1 MRDYGKVFCQFW
13 WNDTVYQMP
22 DKEKLLALYL
32 LTHPTGD
39 MTGVIRILPE
49 TIMGELKWSL
59 EAVHE
64 TLSKLFQKGFLTVR
78 KDSQWIVIN
87 NFLKFNAPENP
98 NQIKAIIKL
107 MARIPKNID
116 GFNKPLSYLLEA
128 VKALNNKDE
137 KLSQQFNELLADYE
151 REKETLAKGSET
163 LSEPFRNPSET
174 SSSSSSSRRSCS
186 STSSSNSLK
195 DSCRVDTRPDEDE
208 QTGEVILSGEQLPED
223 TNPTARASSQQKQ
236 ARAIDDIFQYWQ
248 TIMGHPNARLDDKRR
263 KLIRNALKTGYAA
276 NDLKTA
282 IFGCSK
288 TPHNMGDNDRGQ
300 RYDGLH
306 VIFKNADQ
314 IDRFIH
320 NAMNQESMD
329 ANREN
334 HQRGKNGLT
343 FLDRDLTGTLD
354 ELWEKS

>member
-1 MRDYGKVFCQFW
+1 
-13 WNDTVYQMP
+13 MP

-59 EAVHE
+59 EEVHE
-64 TLSKLFQKGFLTVR
+64 TLSELFQKGFLTVK

-107 MARIPKNID
+107 LARIPKNIA
-116 GFNKPLSYLLEA
+116 GFDKPLSYLLGA
-128 VKALNNKDE
+128 VNALNNKDE

-151 REKETLAKGSET
+151 QEQETLAKGSET
-163 LSEPFRNPSET
+163 LSEPFENPFET
-174 SSSSSSSRRSCS
+174 SSSNNNSKYN
-186 STSSSNSLK
+186 SNSNSK
-195 DSCRVDTRPDEDE
+195 DPCRVDTRPDEDE
-208 QTGEVILSGEQLPED
+208 QTGEVILSGEPLPED
-223 TNPTARASSQQKQ
+223 TDPKARASSQQKQ
-236 ARAIDDIFQYWQ
+236 ARAIDDIFQCWQ
-248 TIMGHPNARLDDKRR
+248 TIMGHPNAKLDDKRR
-263 KLIRNALKTGYAA
+263 KLIRNALKTGYAV

-282 IFGCSK
+282 ILGCSK

-334 HQRGKNGLT
+334 HQRGKNELT

>member
-59 EAVHE
+59 EEVHE
-64 TLSKLFQKGFLTVR
+64 TLSELFQKGFLTVK

-107 MARIPKNID
+107 LARIPKNIA
-116 GFNKPLSYLLEA
+116 GFDKPLSYLLGA
-128 VKALNNKDE
+128 VNALNNKDE

-151 REKETLAKGSET
+151 QEQEALANGSET

-174 SSSSSSSRRSCS
+174 SNSSSRRSCS
-186 STSSSNSLK
+186 STSNSLK
-195 DSCRVDTRPDEDE
+195 DSCRVDTRPDEGE
-208 QTGEVILSGEQLPED
+208 QTGEVILSGEQQPEETD
-223 TNPTARASSQQKQ
+223 PTARASSQQKQ
-236 ARAIDDIFQYWQ
+236 ARAIEDIFQYWQ
-248 TIMGHPNARLDDKRR
+248 TIMDHPNAKLDDKRR
-263 KLIRNALKTGYAA
+263 KLIRNALKTGYAV

-282 IFGCSK
+282 IVGCSL

-329 ANREN
+329 ANRETY
-334 HQRGKNGLT
+334 QRGQHGQST
-343 FLDRDLTGTLD
+343 FTPFSGTPD
-354 ELWEKS
+354 EVWEQC

>member
-1 MRDYGKVFCQFW
+1 
-13 WNDTVYQMP
+13 MP

-59 EAVHE
+59 EEVHE
-64 TLSKLFQKGFLTVR
+64 TLSELFQKGFLTVK

-107 MARIPKNID
+107 LARIPKNIA
-116 GFNKPLSYLLEA
+116 GFDKPLSYLLGA
-128 VKALNNKDE
+128 VNALNNKDE
-137 KLSQQFNELLADYE
+137 KLKQQFNELLADYE
-151 REKETLAKGSET
+151 QEQEALAEGSET
-163 LSEPFRNPSET
+163 LSEPFENPFK
-174 SSSSSSSRRSCS
+174 
-186 STSSSNSLK
+186 TSSSNSSSKYNSNSNSK
-195 DSCRVDTRPDEDE
+195 DPCRVDTRPHEDE
-208 QTGEVILSGEQLPED
+208 QTGEVILSGEQLPEE
-223 TNPTARASSQQKQ
+223 TNPKARASSQQKQ

-248 TIMGHPNARLDDKRR
+248 TIMDHPNARLDDKRR
-263 KLIRNALKTGYAA
+263 KLIRNALKTGYAV

-282 IFGCSK
+282 ILGCSY

-306 VIFKNADQ
+306 VIFRNADQ

-329 ANREN
+329 ANREI
-334 HQRGKNGLT
+334 HQRGKNGLS
-343 FLDRDLTGTLD
+343 FLDNDLSGTPD
-354 ELWEKS
+354 ELWDKC

>member
-49 TIMGELKWSL
+49 TIMGELKWTL
-59 EAVHE
+59 EEVHE
-64 TLSKLFQKGFLTVR
+64 TLSKLFQKGFLTVK

-107 MARIPKNID
+107 MARIPKTID
-116 GFNKPLSYLLEA
+116 GFDKPLSYLLEA
-128 VKALNNKDE
+128 VNSLSNKDE
-137 KLSQQFNELLADYE
+137 KLSQKFNELLADYE
-151 REKETLAKGSET
+151 HEKEVLLNRSET
-163 LSEPFRNPSET
+163 LSEPFRNPFE
-174 SSSSSSSRRSCS
+174 
-186 STSSSNSLK
+186 TSSSNSNSRYNSNSNSK
-195 DSCRVDTRPDEDE
+195 DPCRVDTRPDADE
-208 QTGEVILSGEQLPED
+208 QTGELILSGESLPEETD
-223 TNPTARASSQQKQ
+223 PKAKAHNQKKQ
-236 ARAIDDIFQYWQ
+236 AKAIDEIFQYWQ
-248 TIMGHPNARLDDKRR
+248 TIMDHPNAKLDDKRR

-282 IFGCSK
+282 ILGCSF

-320 NAMNQESMD
+320 NAINRESMD
-329 ANREN
+329 ANRETY
-334 HQRGKNGLT
+334 QRGQHGQST
-343 FLDRDLTGTLD
+343 FTPLSGTPD
-354 ELWEKS
+354 EVWDQC